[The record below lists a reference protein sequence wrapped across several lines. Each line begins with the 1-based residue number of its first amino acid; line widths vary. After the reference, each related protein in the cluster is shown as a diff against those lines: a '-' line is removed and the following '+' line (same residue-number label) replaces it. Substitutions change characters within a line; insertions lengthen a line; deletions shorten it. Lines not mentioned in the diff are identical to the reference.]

1 MLATLRSSLAL
12 LVCAAA
18 ALFSTGHAHAAG
30 GAFVVEDADVDEPY
44 SCKVE
49 SSASFG
55 SNTALVAMTNPA
67 CVLPLFRPTEVGVNI
82 ARTRTQEGDWGSAL
96 IAKAKMNLL
105 PVETGKFGVAVTGG
119 SAFDLLTGDYA
130 GSFFNVPVTYTF
142 SERFK
147 VNANLG
153 WIYERENDRH
163 SASYGAGV
171 EWIPAKPF
179 TIIAEVFGVLI
190 PNPEARTVTDP
201 RFQVGLRITPI
212 DTMDFD
218 VIYGRNIF
226 GENANWITVGWN
238 VRFPP
243 PKK

>member
-1 MLATLRSSLAL
+1 MLATPRSSLAL

-67 CVLPLFRPTEVGVNI
+67 CVLPLFRPTEVGVHI
-82 ARTRTQEGDWGSAL
+82 ARARAQEGDWGSAL